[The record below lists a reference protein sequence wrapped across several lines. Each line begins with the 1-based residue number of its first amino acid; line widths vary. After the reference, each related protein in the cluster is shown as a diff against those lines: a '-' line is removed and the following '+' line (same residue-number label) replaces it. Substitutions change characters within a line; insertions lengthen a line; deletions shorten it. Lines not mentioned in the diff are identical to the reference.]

1 MRILMLLSIFVATV
15 ARADE
20 INYWRKLFP
29 QNQSGGE
36 NVILETDNLV
46 VEKPTEPLVDT
57 LPDHILRSNERFF
70 TINIENDKFGS
81 GYDRDYTN
89 GLRMTWFNV
98 GAQQPFYVNW
108 IDRLVPTFDVNKTTS
123 TYFSF
128 GHNLY
133 TPSDIDRSTLDV
145 NDRPYAAFLYGSTGI
160 STITDRHMDDVE
172 LTLGWIG
179 PSAQGEFIQDKFH
192 RLIHADYQPHGWK
205 YQLRDEPAAM
215 LSWERSYPAY
225 FTAGIGKNLHARV
238 SPHYGVTL
246 GNVYTYA
253 NAGFVVDLTPTNLR
267 WQTQPVRVRPAIPG
281 SGYFEYTDG
290 HGWMLFLGYDAR
302 LMARNIFLDGN
313 TWKESHRVNK
323 EPFVQDFALGAAYN
337 HKDFRISYTAN
348 WRSREFESPLAKSSS
363 FGAISVS
370 YRF

>member
-1 MRILMLLSIFVATV
+1 MRKLSYLVMMLLAIA
-15 ARADE
+15 ARAE
-20 INYWRKLFP
+20 ERNLWQQLFTP
-29 QNQSGGE
+29 KEG
-36 NVILETDNLV
+36 VILETPEV
-46 VEKPTEPLVDT
+46 TIEKPKEPLVERV
-57 LPDHILRSNERFF
+57 PEHILNGSDRFL
-70 TINIENDKFGS
+70 TLNIENDKFGS

-89 GLRMTWFNV
+89 GLRITWFNV
-98 GAQQPFYVNW
+98 GAEQPFYADW
-108 IDRLVPTFDVNKTTS
+108 IDRLVPTFDANKTTS
-123 TYFSF
+123 TYLSF

-145 NDRPYAAFLYGSTGI
+145 RDRPYAAFLYGSAGI

-205 YQLRDEPAAM
+205 YQLRDEPGVI
-215 LSWERSYPAY
+215 LSWERSWPGWY
-225 FTAGIGKNLHARV
+225 TADFGKNLHARFA
-238 SPHYGVTL
+238 PHGGVTL

-253 NAGFVVDLTPTNLR
+253 NAGFTIDLTPSNLR

-290 HGWMLFLGYDAR
+290 HGWMTYLGYDAR
-302 LMARNIFLDGN
+302 LMAHNIFLDGN
-313 TWKESHRVNK
+313 TWKDSHHVKRR
-323 EPFVQDFALGAAYN
+323 PFVHDLALGAAYN
-337 HKDFRISYTAN
+337 HKNFRISYTVN
-348 WRSREFESPLAKSSS
+348 WRSREFKSPLTKSSS
-363 FGAISVS
+363 FGAVSVG